1 MDDMQRLAGN
11 LLAARKAKNMS
22 MQDLADK
29 ANVAKATV
37 FVAEA
42 AQHEIGAVKLYRM
55 AKALKTN
62 VNKLFQ

>member
-1 MDDMQRLAGN
+1 MSDIQRLAAN
-11 LLAARKAKNMS
+11 LAQARKAKNMS

-42 AQHEIGAVKLYRM
+42 AHHEIGAVKLYRM
-55 AKALKTN
+55 AKALKISM
-62 VNKLFQ
+62 NKLFQ